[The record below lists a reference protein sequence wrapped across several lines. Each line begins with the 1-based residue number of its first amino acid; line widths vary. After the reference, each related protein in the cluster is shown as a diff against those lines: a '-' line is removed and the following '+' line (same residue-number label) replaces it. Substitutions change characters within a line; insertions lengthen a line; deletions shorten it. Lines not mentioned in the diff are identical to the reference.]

1 MKTVMSGRYR
11 QFSFLLNALA
21 TVWIIELP
29 SVEVSCVKICIYQK
43 KKKKSVKICIFGEQ
57 NK

>member
-43 KKKKSVKICIFGEQ
+43 KKKGVKICIFGEQ